1 MSENESLP
9 EAGFRHKR
17 RDVPGKSSDPGVKPV
32 SEISGG
38 GPHRAFGIEEI
49 SGKLVLSVRD
59 ALENRRLL
67 IALPFSMIVGI
78 LAYRAA
84 RFEPSSA
91 ALAFVGVIVVA
102 ALLFN
107 LRKQALPLLVL
118 FGAFW
123 VGVILLPA
131 HGALFGTGMVRGVF
145 YGTYTAQVDA
155 IHSNDG
161 NRARLIISRI
171 APVEGA
177 RAPPVRRARI
187 LVGADEAPRV
197 GATIRAPMRLYKVP
211 GPVVPGG
218 FDSQFQAYFDGIGAF
233 GSVTGTL
240 EVLQSPQ
247 SINFFRF
254 VQETREAIG
263 NRIDQSL
270 SPPISG
276 IARALII
283 GDQGQV
289 DEGIRKNLAAS
300 GLAHVLAISGLHLS
314 MVAGGVFAAVRMA
327 LAFSYRLG
335 QRLDV
340 KKVAAL
346 GGMGAALIYLGL
358 SGASVSAIRAT
369 LMLLLVFG
377 AVLAGRR
384 ALTMR
389 NVAFAA
395 LFVII
400 IDPASI
406 FRPSF
411 QLSFAAVIA
420 LVGAYEGYRRQ
431 RSSEEGWLKKLFNF
445 SAGIALTSI
454 IAGAATALFAAY
466 HFQQIAPLGALGNMV
481 AIPLVAFIVLPA
493 ALIAVLL
500 MPLGIEPVFLQVMG
514 WGIEQIVAVAAYVAG
529 LSDGFVSA
537 PVLGPFALVVGFL
550 ALGWFAFFPGRLRI
564 AGLLAAIPLLLAF
577 GRLPPP
583 DVMIAD
589 TTQAVAVREEGG
601 LFLISGRSNTFATN
615 AWGETY
621 LEPITGASEDV
632 NCDALGCIAQ
642 RENFILALVKGRDAF
657 GEDCE
662 AADLVV
668 TRIPAPAF
676 CATLS
681 QVIDKDD
688 LEQKG
693 VHWARWTG
701 EEFWIRPAIVD
712 VNRPWRPQY

>member
-1 MSENESLP
+1 MSENEALP
-9 EAGFRHKR
+9 GVSSTQDQRN
-17 RDVPGKSSDPGVKPV
+17 VPGKTSGPTERSVPKIAALRPSRTFGVK
-32 SEISGG
+32 EI
-38 GPHRAFGIEEI
+38 P
-49 SGKLVLSVRD
+49 GKLAFSVRD
-59 ALENRRLL
+59 ALDNRRLL
-67 IALPFSMIVGI
+67 IALPFAMIIGI
-78 LAYRAA
+78 LAYRVT
-84 RFEPSSA
+84 RFEPSA
-91 ALAFVGVIVVA
+91 TALTLIGMVLVA
-102 ALLFN
+102 ALFFN
-107 LRKQALPLLVL
+107 LRKQALPLWVL
-118 FGAFW
+118 LGTFW
-123 VGVILLPA
+123 IGFLLLPV

-171 APVEGA
+171 EPVEGA
-177 RAPPVRRARI
+177 RAPPIRRARI
-187 LVGADEAPRV
+187 LVPAEQVPQV
-197 GATIRAPMRLYKVP
+197 GETISAPMRLYKVP

-233 GSVTGTL
+233 GSITGTL

-263 NRIDQSL
+263 NRIDQTL
-270 SPPISG
+270 SPPASG

-289 DEGIRKNLAAS
+289 DEGIRDNLAAS

-314 MVAGGVFAAVRMA
+314 LVAGGVFAAIRMG
-327 LAFSYRLG
+327 LAFFYGLG
-335 QRLDV
+335 QRVNV

-411 QLSFAAVIA
+411 QLSFAAVTA

-431 RSSEEGWLKKLFNF
+431 RSDDEGWLKKLFNF

-514 WGIEQIVAVAAYVAG
+514 WGIEQIVAVAAFVAG

-537 PVLGPFALVVGFL
+537 PILGSSALVIGFL

-564 AGLLAAIPLLLAF
+564 VGLLAAIPLLLAF

-621 LEPITGASEDV
+621 LEPITGASENV

-668 TRIPAPAF
+668 ARIPAPAF

-693 VHWARWTG
+693 VHWARWMG

-712 VNRPWRPQY
+712 INRPWRPQY